1 VVRFILVVTAS
12 SSLRYSLRSSN
23 EWRGGWMDGW
33 MMRGDSHEPRIE
45 RGYREKKKFQ
55 KEYEETGH
63 EPLNSERLWQ
73 VAGETCTNCDD

>member
-1 VVRFILVVTAS
+1 
-12 SSLRYSLRSSN
+12 
-23 EWRGGWMDGW
+23 MDGW